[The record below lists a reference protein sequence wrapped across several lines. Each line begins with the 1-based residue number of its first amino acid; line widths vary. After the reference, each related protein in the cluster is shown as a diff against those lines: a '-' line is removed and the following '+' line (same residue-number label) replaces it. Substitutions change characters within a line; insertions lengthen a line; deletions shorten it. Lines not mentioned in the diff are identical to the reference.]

1 MADDDNHLSH
11 VLSIT
16 KNAITRNMPLIWSD
30 QNQNADHYLKEKD
43 VQNQED
49 VNEELKIENELL
61 KRKIKH
67 VMKMFEMSDMKI
79 KLTDISKKED
89 ENQKLKDK
97 IKSLESKLKIQEDE
111 HQKFKRRTEIQLLSI
126 NESVKKLFQMK
137 KKYR

>member
-97 IKSLESKLKIQEDE
+97 IKSLESKLKI
-111 HQKFKRRTEIQLLSI
+111 HRGGGVRPRTPGGPVSPLGHRDRPQGEP
-126 NESVKKLFQMK
+126 VGYK
-137 KKYR
+137 